1 MPVSKCPNGKYKI
14 GSGKCMYDSKAKAEK
29 AYKAYLA
36 QKHMKGAKHETDYD
50 REVDSL
56 KRQVQKELDDLFD
69 ISSVLTSL
77 KEILNFKRTGKV
89 YPDEGVLSAK

>member
-1 MPVSKCPNGKYKI
+1 MPVHKCPNGKYRI
-14 GSGKCMYDSKAKAEK
+14 GSGKCMYDSKEKAES

-36 QKHMKGAKHETDYD
+36 KKHTNTKNETDYD